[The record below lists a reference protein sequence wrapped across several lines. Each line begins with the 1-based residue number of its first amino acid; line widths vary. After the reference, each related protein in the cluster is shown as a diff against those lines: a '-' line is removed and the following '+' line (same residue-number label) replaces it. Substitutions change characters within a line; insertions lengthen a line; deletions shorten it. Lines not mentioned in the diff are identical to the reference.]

1 MLTSLEVLV
10 HGAHSLEIKPSSP
23 ESRMVESG
31 SGLLDNNDVNLL
43 MAVAM
48 SVGGMLL
55 AGYAWDQPLSSIFV

>member
-1 MLTSLEVLV
+1 M
-10 HGAHSLEIKPSSP
+10 HGIQSSEINPKSP
-23 ESRMVESG
+23 ESRKVESG
-31 SGLLDNNDVNLL
+31 SGLLDNNDVNIL

>member
-1 MLTSLEVLV
+1 M
-10 HGAHSLEIKPSSP
+10 HGLHSSDVKPNSP
-23 ESRMVESG
+23 ESRKVESG

-55 AGYAWDQPLSSIFV
+55 AGYAWNRPLSSIFVWINNGR